1 MFRLAS
7 HLWNWRGDQQ
17 GATVVEF
24 ALILPVFLMTLLG
37 AMDMGM
43 MLYGKHVL
51 QGAVSQAARSSTLE
65 GFVDDQAALDKMV
78 GDMVKMVLT
87 NAELDF
93 ERDAYDTFDNVGMPE
108 EIISDNGNGIA
119 DPGECFWDVNGTK
132 QWEADRGRAGNGGA
146 EDVVRYVVTAKFDRI
161 FPFWSLMGQPQRT
174 SLSATTTLRNQP
186 YGSAASTSEKIC
198 IPKSNP

>member
-1 MFRLAS
+1 MFRFTD
-7 HLWNWRGDQQ
+7 HRCKWRDDQQ

-24 ALILPVFLMTLLG
+24 ALILPVFLMILLG

-43 MLYGKHVL
+43 MLYGKQVL

-65 GFVDDQAALDKMV
+65 GYVDDQAALDKMV

-87 NAELDF
+87 NAEL
-93 ERDAYDTFDNVGMPE
+93 TFDRQAYETFDDVGMPE

-132 QWEADRGRAGNGGA
+132 KWEADRGRAGNGGA

-174 SLSATTTLRNQP
+174 SLSATSILRNQP
-186 YGSAASTSEKIC
+186 YGTATSTNEKIC
-198 IPKSNP
+198 IPHL